1 MIRNRK
7 ELRSAFAA
15 QSVVAGRRPNE
26 YMVED
31 VVKLVRISFLAAMA
45 KIDMVEDKITPRKI
59 ILSLRLIFPLSQFC
73 TNYFFRIVHNNF
85 NKGDC
90 QWYQR

>member
-7 ELRSAFAA
+7 ELRSASAA

-26 YMVED
+26 YTVED

-45 KIDMVEDKITPRKI
+45 KIDMVEDKITPKKI
-59 ILSLRLIFPLSQFC
+59 ILSLRLIFPYASFVLAIFSHCALQL
-73 TNYFFRIVHNNF
+73 
-85 NKGDC
+85 
-90 QWYQR
+90 QQR